1 MTVHVFIGP
10 TLSAADVLAVADR
23 AATDRA
29 VVHRPV
35 RHGDLLALDT
45 GAADTVLIIDG
56 VFHQTAPVRHK
67 EIIDV
72 LARRT
77 RVIGASSMGAL
88 RAAELWPYGME
99 GVGLVFGMY
108 AQGELDSDEE
118 VAVGHLPSG
127 EHRQLTVPLVNV
139 RWTISNAVAGKALAP
154 DDGATLLNAARTL
167 HYTERSWAAIVHTTR
182 RLHPA
187 AAEAAIRLREFAERH
202 PDLSDLKRR
211 DALLALSHCSTPRA
225 AASFPGFTPAWMVP
239 RTMYLDRWR
248 GTYRPAVRDRR
259 TAAVSELDVLR
270 FQQLYAPDFPQR
282 YRRFALTRIAG
293 IPSASTDD
301 GDGRLVRAA
310 LEAADQRGISA
321 RTLPRSAWSY
331 WLTPWEQ
338 REGGPEDRLSTLL
351 VRSFRSAPGAVPF
364 HDAPAELRGTDEA
377 WVASADAVA
386 AADRLNEQMARTGE
400 RRSPRHLPLPLVRRH
415 LADTWR
421 VEEPAALTAVARDRG
436 FISLGEAEDAARRFV
451 LLRRARGDRR
461 PEAPAC

>member
-10 TLSAADVLAVADR
+10 TLSAADVLAVA
-23 AATDRA
+23 DRA

-139 RWTISNAVAGKALAP
+139 RWTISNAVTGEALAP
-154 DDGATLLNAARTL
+154 EDGATLLNAARTL

-187 AAEAAIRLREFAERH
+187 AAEAAVALREFAERH
-202 PDLSDLKRR
+202 PGLSDLKRR
-211 DALLALSHCSTPRA
+211 DALLALSHCATPRT
-225 AASFPGFTPAWMVP
+225 AASFPGSRLPGWCRARCIWTA
-239 RTMYLDRWR
+239 
-248 GTYRPAVRDRR
+248 GAGR
-259 TAAVSELDVLR
+259 TAPRCV
-270 FQQLYAPDFPQR
+270 
-282 YRRFALTRIAG
+282 IG
-293 IPSASTDD
+293 
-301 GDGRLVRAA
+301 
-310 LEAADQRGISA
+310 A
-321 RTLPRSAWSY
+321 RPRSPS
-331 WLTPWEQ
+331 
-338 REGGPEDRLSTLL
+338 STCC
-351 VRSFRSAPGAVPF
+351 
-364 HDAPAELRGTDEA
+364 
-377 WVASADAVA
+377 ASSSCTRPTSRCA
-386 AADRLNEQMARTGE
+386 
-400 RRSPRHLPLPLVRRH
+400 
-415 LADTWR
+415 
-421 VEEPAALTAVARDRG
+421 TAGSR
-436 FISLGEAEDAARRFV
+436 
-451 LLRRARGDRR
+451 
-461 PEAPAC
+461 